1 MGKTSYSGSRKKRR
15 SRRLLLELSWRRDP
29 EALMELADEA
39 MRVMEGSRD
48 EAVEEYA
55 RGQLVMSY
63 VICKYWLFF
72 MPPYVEVEYV
82 FESQK
87 YADEFAEKV
96 GRFMDVEKAT
106 RTIDD
111 REYPSVR
118 LDWLRWNALRETFN
132 APAHPLDIIAENFV
146 NEKNSR
152 RAFKRLVRDL
162 VLFAATTDVHID
174 FTEKQ

>member
-1 MGKTSYSGSRKKRR
+1 
-15 SRRLLLELSWRRDP
+15 
-29 EALMELADEA
+29 
-39 MRVMEGSRD
+39 
-48 EAVEEYA
+48 
-55 RGQLVMSY
+55 
-63 VICKYWLFF
+63 
-72 MPPYVEVEYV
+72 
-82 FESQK
+82 
-87 YADEFAEKV
+87 
-96 GRFMDVEKAT
+96 
-106 RTIDD
+106 
-111 REYPSVR
+111 